1 MSSKDAIDRFVKDG
15 MIVHLGGFGHLYPYS
30 LTHEVIRQRKRSLT
44 ICKHSPELL
53 ADQLI
58 GAGCVNKLI
67 FGFMGNPGV
76 APAYCFDR
84 AIHQNIPEPIQLE
97 EYSHHGLTTRLRAAS
112 YGLSFLPT
120 KSMFAS
126 DYSKITPNIKTI
138 ICPFSGE
145 KYVALPSLNPDVT
158 LIHVQRVDYDGNAQA
173 WGVLGDIVEGAFA
186 SKKVIVST
194 EEIVSNDIIR
204 RDPNRT
210 IIPGFKVDAVVKSPW
225 GSHPSYTQGYYDRDN
240 KYYSEYADSTKTL
253 EGFEKWLLT
262 WFDDVEDRDEYVGKL
277 GDSRLKSLRPSDYSS
292 YPVNYGR
299 YSDWRTT

>member
-1 MSSKDAIDRFVKDG
+1 M
-15 MIVHLGGFGHLYPYS
+15 FG
-30 LTHEVIRQRKRSLT
+30 
-44 ICKHSPELL
+44 
-53 ADQLI
+53 
-58 GAGCVNKLI
+58 
-67 FGFMGNPGV
+67 
-76 APAYCFDR
+76 
-84 AIHQNIPEPIQLE
+84 
-97 EYSHHGLTTRLRAAS
+97 
-112 YGLSFLPT
+112 
-120 KSMFAS
+120 S

-210 IIPGFKVDAVVKSPW
+210 IIPGFKVDAIVKSPW

-240 KYYSEYADSTKTL
+240 KYYSEYSDSTKTL
-253 EGFEKWLLT
+253 EGFEKWLLN
-262 WFDDVEDRDEYVGKL
+262 WIDDVEDRTEYVGKL

-292 YPVNYGR
+292 YPVNYWR